1 MPMDDALE
9 SIRLQIQA
17 RNEMTPVMPYHTRLT
32 FGLTMVLLLCAAT
45 VQAQPDTQG
54 TPRTGKD
61 VQSGDKG
68 RQADARGGDMMGG
81 MK

>member
-1 MPMDDALE
+1 
-9 SIRLQIQA
+9 
-17 RNEMTPVMPYHTRLT
+17 MTPVMPYHTRLT

-54 TPRTGKD
+54 TPRSKNGAPTGKD

>member
-1 MPMDDALE
+1 
-9 SIRLQIQA
+9 
-17 RNEMTPVMPYHTRLT
+17 MTPLIPCHTRPI

-45 VQAQPDTQG
+45 AQAQPDTQG
-54 TPRTGKD
+54 TPKSKNGAPTSKD

-68 RQADARGGDMMGG
+68 KQADARGGDMTGG